1 MLFNALEGRKGVAG
15 LKRKSLRQQ
24 RPQMSQ
30 TESGFI
36 ENNVTIIQRL
46 KKRGWELLCR
56 DNRCHCCGALDE
68 NKKITESQTK
78 NVFMTY
84 KYLVCRLLEIIEI
97 IRKFNWLMLNLGD
110 LSIQVIT
117 GLGRLLY

>member
-46 KKRGWELLCR
+46 KKGVGSFIVGTTAAIVVE
-56 DNRCHCCGALDE
+56 HSMKI
-68 NKKITESQTK
+68 KK
-78 NVFMTY
+78 
-84 KYLVCRLLEIIEI
+84 
-97 IRKFNWLMLNLGD
+97 
-110 LSIQVIT
+110 
-117 GLGRLLY
+117 